1 MRKIGLTI
9 AAAAAVLTSFVAPAN
24 AGCKSV
30 TKIFESGSRTVT
42 QKIKVCDNSGSE
54 ANDSQGGKGSASQ
67 GKRFAE
73 RQRLRFPRERFAEQ
87 QTGYHLAPT
96 GPGPANLCPTGLYG
110 AGALDALRCGAGLE
124 GSRGL
129 AGTEPLVG
137 NAANASGG
145 MRSAAP
151 RCDDPYALLRAGVCI
166 ALATSRVQAMKRSTA
181 GLRVRSFS
189 VAIKTGRRDIGSSS
203 GSSFN
208 A

>member
-1 MRKIGLTI
+1 MRKTGLTI

-67 GKRFAE
+67 GNGFAE

-129 AGTEPLVG
+129 ADTEPLVG
-137 NAANASGG
+137 NAGQCERRNALRGA
-145 MRSAAP
+145 R
-151 RCDDPYALLRAGVCI
+151 DDPYALLRAGVCI

-203 GSSFN
+203 GSSFS